1 MPGKQEGLAVRPL
14 TEADAAAVRRI
25 LQTSEYTHARFAPD
39 ELPRLVERLP
49 SAGVF
54 GTPGG
59 RLERVTHGSLRAFLL
74 INWAVPPSAWIGGFG
89 LTWSE
94 GGRFAEY
101 LDLLLP
107 EVERQAAAHGTTT
120 LYYSGGDAGGDW
132 LRGTL
137 EQRGFTLHSLLRS
150 YDKLDFAVP
159 DEGSQAVRV
168 RPFQPAD
175 AAALAALEGRC
186 FEQLWR
192 YDAAGFNEVAETYPY
207 FVVAEDE
214 QGIVGYQ
221 FNALDA
227 TTGYLVRIAVHPR
240 AQGRGIATRL
250 LADAVRYF
258 QRHKVWRIVLNTHE
272 ENTRAQAL
280 YERFGFQRVPPPG
293 FVLSRAIGGAAPP

>member
-1 MPGKQEGLAVRPL
+1 MVSKREELTVRPL
-14 TEADAAAVRRI
+14 TAADAGAVQRI
-25 LQTSEYTHARFAPD
+25 LQTSEYTHSRFAPD
-39 ELPRLVERLP
+39 ELPRLLERLP

-54 GTPGG
+54 GMPSG
-59 RLERVTHGSLRAFLL
+59 RLERVTRGSLRAFLL

-94 GGRFAEY
+94 GGRFADY

-107 EVERQAAAHGTTT
+107 KVERQAAARGATA
-120 LYYSGGDAGGDW
+120 LYYSGGDVAGDW

-159 DEGSQAVRV
+159 DEGNQHVRL
-168 RPFQPAD
+168 RPFRPED
-175 AAALAALEGRC
+175 AAAVVEVENLC

-192 YDAAGFNEVAETYPY
+192 YDAAGFVEVAETYPY

-214 QGIVGYQ
+214 QGIAGYQ
-221 FNALDA
+221 FNAVDD

-240 AQGRGIATRL
+240 AQGTGVATRL
-250 LADAVRYF
+250 IAEAVRYF

-272 ENTRAQAL
+272 TNTRAQAL
-280 YERFGFQRVPPPG
+280 YERFGFVQVPPAG
-293 FVLSRAIGGAAPP
+293 FVLSRSLA

>member
-1 MPGKQEGLAVRPL
+1 MVSNREGLTVRPL
-14 TEADAAAVRRI
+14 TVADAGAVRRI
-25 LQTSEYTHARFAPD
+25 LRTSEYTHFRFAPD
-39 ELPRLVERLP
+39 ELPRLLGRLP

-54 GTPGG
+54 GTPSG

-74 INWAVPPSAWIGGFG
+74 VNWAVPPSAWIGGFG

-107 EVERQAAAHGTTT
+107 EVERQAAARGATT
-120 LYYSGGDAGGDW
+120 LYYSGGDVAGDW

-137 EQRGFTLHSLLRS
+137 EQRGFALHSLLRS

-159 DEGSQAVRV
+159 DEGNQSVRL
-168 RPFQPAD
+168 RPFRPED
-175 AAALAALEGRC
+175 AAAVVEVENPC

-192 YDAAGFNEVAETYPY
+192 YDAAGFVEVAETYPY

-214 QGIVGYQ
+214 QGIAGYQ
-221 FNALDA
+221 FNAVDD

-240 AQGRGIATRL
+240 AQGTGVATRL
-250 LADAVRYF
+250 MAEAVRYF

-272 ENTRAQAL
+272 TNTRAQAL
-280 YERFGFQRVPPPG
+280 YERFGFVQVPPRG
-293 FVLSRAIGGAAPP
+293 FVLSRKIA

>member
-1 MPGKQEGLAVRPL
+1 MSSKREELVIRPL
-14 TEADAAAVRRI
+14 TAEDAGAVRRI
-25 LQTSEYTHARFAPD
+25 LQTSEYTHYRFAPD
-39 ELPRLVERLP
+39 ELPRLLERLP

-54 GTPGG
+54 GTPSG
-59 RLERVTHGSLRAFLL
+59 RLERVMQGSLRAFLL

-89 LTWSE
+89 LTWTE

-107 EVERQAAAHGTTT
+107 EVERQAAARGATT
-120 LYYSGGDAGGDW
+120 LYYSGGDVAGDW

-150 YDKLDFAVP
+150 YDKLDFSVP
-159 DEGSQAVRV
+159 DEGSQTVRV
-168 RPFQPAD
+168 RPFRPQD
-175 AAALAALEGRC
+175 AEALAALEDRC

-192 YDAAGFNEVAETYPY
+192 YDTAGFREVAETYPY

-214 QGIVGYQ
+214 QGLAGYQ
-221 FNALDA
+221 FNAVDA

-240 AQGRGIATRL
+240 AQGSGVGTRL
-250 LADAVRYF
+250 MAEAVRYF

-272 ENTRAQAL
+272 DNTRAQAL
-280 YERFGFQRVPPPG
+280 YERFGFQQVPPQG
-293 FVLSRAIGGAAPP
+293 FVLSRDISAATR